1 MGKPASKQK
10 HKESKKRDIMKIQ
23 TKTLISIVN
32 LKKFIQLTKAIKKIV
47 QYKNLWKNY
56 LLLSWTCALSRMNM
70 SMAAQTMVEKTEKI
84 IITVYQTKSVV
95 LT

>member
-10 HKESKKRDIMKIQ
+10 HEESKKRDIMKIQ

-32 LKKFIQLTKAIKKIV
+32 PKNNTIQLTKAIKKIV

-70 SMAAQTMVEKTEKI
+70 SMAAQTMVEKTEK
-84 IITVYQTKSVV
+84 K
-95 LT
+95 

>member
-1 MGKPASKQK
+1 
-10 HKESKKRDIMKIQ
+10 MKIQ

-32 LKKFIQLTKAIKKIV
+32 LKNNTIQLTKAIKKIV

-70 SMAAQTMVEKTEKI
+70 SMAAQTMVEKTEKNNNSI
-84 IITVYQTKSVV
+84 
-95 LT
+95 LD